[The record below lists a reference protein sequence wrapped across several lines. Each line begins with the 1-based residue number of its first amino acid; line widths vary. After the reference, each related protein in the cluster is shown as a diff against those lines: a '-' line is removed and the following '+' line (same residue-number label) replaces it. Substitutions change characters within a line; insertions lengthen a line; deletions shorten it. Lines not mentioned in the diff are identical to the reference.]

1 MKQTRLRSAP
11 AAFWRVPRLLVA
23 STLLLAL
30 AAARAGALDTVYIV
44 RHAEKS
50 APWPTAREISAYQ
63 PLSPEGQARAEK
75 LALRL
80 RGKGISAVY
89 CSNTTRSIGT
99 AVPFSLQA
107 GIPLVTDDATTKPDQ
122 MAAFLQSLR
131 TRHEKDKAVLIVG
144 HSNTIPQLLIALGA
158 TPDCYV
164 RLGIGPTANGL
175 EIEGYEGVWRVDVAK
190 AGCAGVVKE

>member
-1 MKQTRLRSAP
+1 MRPRHALRLALP
-11 AAFWRVPRLLVA
+11 LAGIF
-23 STLLLAL
+23 LLAL

-50 APWPTAREISAYQ
+50 TPWPTAREVSAYQ

-75 LALRL
+75 LAARFS
-80 RGKGISAVY
+80 GKDIAAIY

-99 AVPFSLQA
+99 AVPLSQQA
-107 GIPLVTDDATTKPDQ
+107 GIPLITDDATTKPDQ
-122 MAAFLQSLR
+122 MTAFLLDLR

-144 HSNTIPQLLIALGA
+144 HSNTVPQLLIALGA
-158 TPDCYV
+158 TPDCHE

-175 EIEGYEGVWRVDVAK
+175 EIEGYEGVWRVDLAMG
-190 AGCAGVVKE
+190 GCAGVVKE